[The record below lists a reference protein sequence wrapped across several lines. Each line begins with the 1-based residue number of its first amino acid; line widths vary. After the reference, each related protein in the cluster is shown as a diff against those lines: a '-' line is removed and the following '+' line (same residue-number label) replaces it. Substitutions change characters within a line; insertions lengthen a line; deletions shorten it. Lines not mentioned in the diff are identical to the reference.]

1 MYYIN
6 NVYYRIN
13 AAVQAVVTRCA
24 GVKTKQSDR
33 AVSCNSATAPSVAL
47 PRAAELLRP
56 DKNKKCDGVVNSVVV
71 RPSTGTRQVAAG
83 GDRAAAP
90 RRDRHTRT
98 QPRLAQ
104 SAEHSPGDHL
114 WAGRGGAG
122 GGVTPTVTT
131 PLVRRGQGP
140 VSSTVRERV
149 AGRL

>member
-24 GVKTKQSDR
+24 GVKAKQSDR

-56 DKNKKCDGVVNSVVV
+56 DKNKKCDGVVNSVASVV

-114 WAGRGGAG
+114 WVGRGGG
-122 GGVTPTVTT
+122 
-131 PLVRRGQGP
+131 RRHPNRHHPACEARPGDQ
-140 VSSTVRERV
+140 
-149 AGRL
+149 